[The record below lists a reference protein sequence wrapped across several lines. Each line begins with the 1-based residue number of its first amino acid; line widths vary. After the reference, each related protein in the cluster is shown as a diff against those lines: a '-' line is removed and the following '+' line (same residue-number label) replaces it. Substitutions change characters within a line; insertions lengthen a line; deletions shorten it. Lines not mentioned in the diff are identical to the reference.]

1 MQFKPNPINLTSLFF
16 IGLFFIGFSTIAQEN
31 KSFKVIFKNIDS
43 TGINHNFQTTFS
55 SSSLAKKY
63 IQTIPSLLINKG
75 FSSAS
80 IDSIQYNDSSA
91 IAFLFTG
98 LKYQLI
104 NLKTTNI
111 DQVANE
117 FVGFDRLV
125 KKRKSF
131 NLSQLQQLQ
140 QKLLQF
146 YMSIGYPFAVVEMD
160 SVSIINDQVSAR
172 LFVDKGNLYFID
184 SIRVFGEPD
193 VKTYFF
199 NKHLQIENGSNYNK
213 LKLQKVDK
221 RLSELGF
228 IQVVQP
234 SDLTMLGSGSIL
246 NLYVKKKKS
255 SQINFLIGLQPAT
268 SNNKKLQL
276 TGDFNLDLKNNFSS
290 GENIILKWQQLQPIS
305 PRLILNYNQPYIF
318 RSSLGTDCL
327 FELFK
332 KDSNFIQINA
342 QLGLQ
347 FLQTT
352 NQKGKIFLQWQN
364 NKLLS
369 GAIDTTKIKLQKS
382 LPINLDIKNTNL
394 GFNMEWNT
402 TNYKMNP
409 QTGSELD
416 ITAQA
421 GTKTIIK
428 NNEILEIKDNR
439 YPYTS
444 LYDSLK
450 LKTYQI
456 KFKAAYAHYFK
467 LSKFTVLKTSFKGG
481 FMNSPNL
488 FRNELFQIGGFKTLR
503 GFNEESIYAKN
514 YAVFTSEYRIV
525 LGLNA
530 YLSFFGDW
538 GFVKT
543 AYSKI
548 KQNEQYKSL
557 GVGMVF
563 ETKTGLLNLSYS
575 IGIKKNESFNFR
587 ESSKLHFGY
596 VNYF

>member
-1 MQFKPNPINLTSLFF
+1 MQFKPNPIKLTSLFF
-16 IGLFFIGFSTIAQEN
+16 IGFFFITFSTIAQEN
-31 KSFKVIFKNIDS
+31 KSFRVYFKNIDS
-43 TGINHNFQTTFS
+43 IAINHNFLTSFS
-55 SSSLAKKY
+55 SITIAKKY
-63 IQTIPSLLINKG
+63 IQTIPSMLINKG
-75 FSSAS
+75 FSAAS
-80 IDSIQYNDSSA
+80 IDSVQYNDSSA
-91 IAFLFTG
+91 TVSLYTG
-98 LKYQLI
+98 LKFKLI
-104 NLKTTNI
+104 NVQTTNI
-111 DQVANE
+111 DQVAND
-117 FVGFDRLV
+117 FIGFDRLI
-125 KKRKSF
+125 KKRNSI
-131 NLSQLQQLQ
+131 NLSQLKQLEE
-140 QKLLQF
+140 KLLQF
-146 YMSIGYPFAVVEMD
+146 YMSNGYPFAAVEID
-160 SVSIINDQVSAR
+160 SISMIDDQVSAR
-172 LFVDKGNLYFID
+172 LYADKGNRYLID

-213 LKLQKVDK
+213 TKLQKVDK
-221 RLSELGF
+221 RLSELNF

-246 NLYVKKKKS
+246 NLYLKKKKS
-255 SQINFLIGLQPAT
+255 SQINFLIGLQPA
-268 SNNKKLQL
+268 SNNNQKLQL
-276 TGDFNLDLKNNFSS
+276 TGDFNLDLKNNFST
-290 GENIILKWQQLQPIS
+290 GENIVLKWQQLQPAS

-318 RSSLGTDCL
+318 QSSIGTDCL

-342 QLGLQ
+342 QLGFQ
-347 FLQTT
+347 FLQTS

-369 GAIDTTKIKLQKS
+369 GAIDTSKIKLQKS
-382 LPINLDIKNTNL
+382 LPVNLDIKNTNL
-394 GFNMEWNT
+394 GLNMEWNT

-428 NNEILEIKDNR
+428 NNKILEIKDSL

-450 LKTYQI
+450 LKSYQI
-456 KFKAAYAHYFK
+456 KFKAAFAHYFK

-514 YAVFTSEYRIV
+514 YAVFTSEYRIL

-530 YLSFFGDW
+530 HLSFFGDW

-543 AYSKI
+543 VYSKI

-575 IGIKKNESFNFR
+575 LGMKKNEAFNFR

>member
-75 FSSAS
+75 FSAAS
-80 IDSIQYNDSSA
+80 IDSVLYNDSSVTV
-91 IAFLFTG
+91 FLFTG

-111 DQVANE
+111 DQAANE
-117 FVGFDRLV
+117 IVGFDRLV
-125 KKRKSF
+125 KKRKSI

-146 YMSIGYPFAVVEMD
+146 YMSIGYPFAVVEID
-160 SVSIINDQVSAR
+160 SISIINDQVGAR
-172 LFVDKGNLYFID
+172 LFVDKGNQYFID

-221 RLSELGF
+221 RLSELSF

-246 NLYVKKKKS
+246 NLYLKKKKS

-268 SNNKKLQL
+268 NNNQKLQL

-290 GENIILKWQQLQPIS
+290 GENIILKWQQLQPAS
-305 PRLILNYNQPYIF
+305 PRLILNYNQPFIF

-394 GFNMEWNT
+394 GLNMEWNT

-421 GTKTIIK
+421 GTKTIIR
-428 NNEILEIKDNR
+428 NNKILEIKDNR

-456 KFKAAYAHYFK
+456 KLKVAYAHYFK
-467 LSKFTVLKTSFKGG
+467 LSKFTVLKTSLKGG

-514 YAVFTSEYRIV
+514 YAVFTSEYRII

-543 AYSKI
+543 VYSKI
-548 KQNEQYKSL
+548 KQNEQYKSI

-563 ETKTGLLNLSYS
+563 ETKNGLLNLSYS
-575 IGIKKNESFNFR
+575 LGLKQNEAFNFR
-587 ESSKLHFGY
+587 EASKLHFGY

>member
-1 MQFKPNPINLTSLFF
+1 V
-16 IGLFFIGFSTIAQEN
+16 FSTIAQEN
-31 KSFKVIFKNIDS
+31 KAYKVFYKNIDS
-43 TGINHNFQTTFS
+43 IAINHNFQTSFS
-55 SSSLAKKY
+55 SITIAKKY
-63 IQTIPSLLINKG
+63 IQNIPSVLINKG
-75 FSSAS
+75 FASAS
-80 IDSIQYNDSSA
+80 IDDVQYNDSSA
-91 IAFLFTG
+91 TVFLYTG
-98 LKYQLI
+98 LKFKLI
-104 NLKTTNI
+104 NLQTTNI
-111 DQVANE
+111 DQAAND
-117 FVGFDRLV
+117 FIGFDRLI
-125 KKRKSF
+125 KKSNSI
-131 NLSQLQQLQ
+131 NLSQLKQLEE
-140 QKLLQF
+140 KLLQF
-146 YMSIGYPFAVVEMD
+146 YMSNGYPFAVIEID
-160 SVSIINDQVSAR
+160 SISIIDDQVSAR
-172 LFVDKGNLYFID
+172 LFADKGNRYLID

-213 LKLQKVDK
+213 SKLQKVDK
-221 RLSELGF
+221 RMSELNF

-246 NLYVKKKKS
+246 NLYLKKKKS
-255 SQINFLIGLQPAT
+255 SQINFLIGLQPSA
-268 SNNKKLQL
+268 NNNQKLQL
-276 TGDFNLDLKNNFSS
+276 TGDFNLDLKNNFST
-290 GENIILKWQQLQPIS
+290 GENIILKWQQLQPSS
-305 PRLILNYNQPYIF
+305 PRLILNYSQPYILQ
-318 RSSLGTDCL
+318 STLGTDFI

-332 KDSNFIQINA
+332 KDSNFILINA
-342 QLGLQ
+342 QLGFQ
-347 FLQTT
+347 FLQTA
-352 NQKGKIFLQWQN
+352 NQKVKIFLQWQN

-394 GFNMEWNT
+394 GLNMEWNT

-428 NNEILEIKDNR
+428 NNKILEIKDSR
-439 YPYTS
+439 YPYPS

-456 KFKAAYAHYFK
+456 KLKAAYAHYFK

-514 YAVFTSEYRIV
+514 YAVFTSEYRIL

-530 YLSFFGDW
+530 HLSFFGDW
-538 GFVKT
+538 GFVKSV
-543 AYSKI
+543 YSKI
-548 KQNEQYKSL
+548 KTNEQYKSL

-575 IGIKKNESFNFR
+575 LGFRKNEAFNFR
-587 ESSKLHFGY
+587 ESSKLHFGF

>member
-1 MQFKPNPINLTSLFF
+1 MQFKPNPIKLTSLFF
-16 IGLFFIGFSTIAQEN
+16 IGFIFIAFSTIAQEN
-31 KSFKVIFKNIDS
+31 KSFRVFFKNIDS
-43 TGINHNFQTTFS
+43 TTINHNFQTSFS
-55 SSSLAKKY
+55 SPILAKKY
-63 IQTIPSLLINKG
+63 IQTIPSILINKG
-75 FSSAS
+75 FSAAS
-80 IDSIQYNDSSA
+80 IDSVLYNDSSA
-91 IAFLFTG
+91 TVFLFTG

-104 NLKTTNI
+104 NLQTTNI
-111 DQVANE
+111 DQAPNE
-117 FVGFDRLV
+117 FIGFDRLI
-125 KKRKSF
+125 KKRKSI
-131 NLSQLQQLQ
+131 NLSQLQQLE

-146 YMSIGYPFAVVEMD
+146 YMSMGYPFAVVEID
-160 SVSIINDQVSAR
+160 SVSIVNEKVSAR
-172 LFVDKGNLYFID
+172 LFVEKGIRYSID
-184 SIRVFGEPD
+184 SIRVFGEPN
-193 VKTYFF
+193 VKNYFF
-199 NKHLQIENGSNYNK
+199 NKHLQIENGSNYSK
-213 LKLQKVDK
+213 IKLQKVDK
-221 RLSELGF
+221 RLSELSF

-246 NLYVKKKKS
+246 NLYLKKKKS

-268 SNNKKLQL
+268 SNNQKFQL
-276 TGDFNLDLKNNFSS
+276 TGDLNLDLKNNFST
-290 GENIILKWQQLQPIS
+290 GENIVLKWQQLQPAS
-305 PRLILNYNQPYIF
+305 PRLILNYNQPYVF
-318 RSSLGTDCL
+318 RSSIGTDCL

-332 KDSNFIQINA
+332 KDSNFILINA
-342 QLGLQ
+342 QLGFQ
-347 FLQTT
+347 FLQTA

-369 GAIDTTKIKLQKS
+369 GAIDTSKIKLQKS

-394 GFNMEWNT
+394 GLSMEWNT

-409 QTGSELD
+409 QTGTEID

-421 GTKTIIK
+421 GTKTILK
-428 NNEILEIKDNR
+428 NNKILEIKDSR

-456 KFKAAYAHYFK
+456 KLKASYAHYFK
-467 LSKFTVLKTSFKGG
+467 LSKFTVLKTAFKGG

-514 YAVFTSEYRIV
+514 YAVFTSEYRIIF
-525 LGLNA
+525 GLNA

-538 GFVKT
+538 GFVKSV
-543 AYSKI
+543 YSKI
-548 KQNEQYKSL
+548 KANEQYKSL

-575 IGIKKNESFNFR
+575 LGMKKNESFNFR

>member
-1 MQFKPNPINLTSLFF
+1 MQFKPNPIKLTSLFF
-16 IGLFFIGFSTIAQEN
+16 IGFIFIVFSTIAQEN
-31 KSFKVIFKNIDS
+31 KVYKVSYKNIDS
-43 TGINHNFQTTFS
+43 SSINHNFQNTFS
-55 SSSLAKKY
+55 SSLLAKKY
-63 IQTIPSLLINKG
+63 IQTIPSILINKG
-75 FSSAS
+75 FASAS
-80 IDSIQYNDSSA
+80 IDSVLYNDSSA
-91 IAFLFTG
+91 TVFLFTG

-104 NLKTTNI
+104 NLQTTNI
-111 DQVANE
+111 DQAANE
-117 FVGFDRLV
+117 FIGFDRV
-125 KKRKSF
+125 IKKRKSI

-146 YMSIGYPFAVVEMD
+146 YMSIGYPFAVVEID

-172 LFVDKGNLYFID
+172 LFVEKGIRYSID

-221 RLSELGF
+221 RLSELNF

-246 NLYVKKKKS
+246 NLYLKKKKS
-255 SQINFLIGLQPAT
+255 SQINFLIGLQPSA
-268 SNNKKLQL
+268 NNNQKLQL
-276 TGDFNLDLKNNFSS
+276 TGDFNLDLKNNFST
-290 GENIILKWQQLQPIS
+290 GENIVLKWQQLQPAS

-318 RSSLGTDCL
+318 QSSIGTDCL

-342 QLGLQ
+342 QLGFQ
-347 FLQTT
+347 FLQTS

-382 LPINLDIKNTNL
+382 LPVNLDIKNTNL
-394 GFNMEWNT
+394 GLNMEWNT

-409 QTGSELD
+409 QTGNEID

-421 GTKTIIK
+421 GTKTIFK
-428 NNEILEIKDNR
+428 NNKILEIKDNR

-456 KFKAAYAHYFK
+456 KFKAAFAHYFK

-514 YAVFTSEYRIV
+514 YAVFTSEYRIL

-530 YLSFFGDW
+530 YLSFFGDL

-548 KQNEQYKSL
+548 KINEQYQSL
-557 GVGMVF
+557 GVGIVF

-575 IGIKKNESFNFR
+575 LGMKKNEAFNFR

>member
-1 MQFKPNPINLTSLFF
+1 MQFKPNPIKLTSLFF
-16 IGLFFIGFSTIAQEN
+16 IGFIFITFSTIAQEN
-31 KSFKVIFKNIDS
+31 KSFRVYFKNIDS
-43 TGINHNFQTTFS
+43 IAINHNFLTSFS
-55 SSSLAKKY
+55 SITIAKKY
-63 IQTIPSLLINKG
+63 IQTIPSMLINKG
-75 FSSAS
+75 FSAAS
-80 IDSIQYNDSSA
+80 IDSVQYNDSSA
-91 IAFLFTG
+91 TVSLYTG
-98 LKYQLI
+98 LKFKLI
-104 NLKTTNI
+104 NVQTTNI
-111 DQVANE
+111 DQVAND
-117 FVGFDRLV
+117 FIGFDRLI
-125 KKRKSF
+125 KKRNSI
-131 NLSQLQQLQ
+131 NLSQLKQLEE
-140 QKLLQF
+140 KLLQF
-146 YMSIGYPFAVVEMD
+146 YMSNGYPFAAVEID
-160 SVSIINDQVSAR
+160 SISMIDDQVSAR
-172 LFVDKGNLYFID
+172 LYADKGNRYLID

-193 VKTYFF
+193 IKTYFF

-213 LKLQKVDK
+213 TKLQKVDK
-221 RLSELGF
+221 RLSELNF

-246 NLYVKKKKS
+246 NLYLKKKKS

-268 SNNKKLQL
+268 KNNQKLQL
-276 TGDFNLDLKNNFSS
+276 TGDFNLDLKNNFST
-290 GENIILKWQQLQPIS
+290 GENIVLKWQQLQPAS

-318 RSSLGTDCL
+318 QSSIGTDCL

-342 QLGLQ
+342 QLGFQ
-347 FLQTT
+347 FLQTS

-369 GAIDTTKIKLQKS
+369 GAIDTSKIKLQKS
-382 LPINLDIKNTNL
+382 LPVNLDIKNTNL
-394 GFNMEWNT
+394 GLNMEWNT

-428 NNEILEIKDNR
+428 NNKILEIKDNL

-450 LKTYQI
+450 LKSYQI
-456 KFKAAYAHYFK
+456 KFKAAFAHYFK

-514 YAVFTSEYRIV
+514 YAVFTSEYRIL

-530 YLSFFGDW
+530 HLSFFGDW

-543 AYSKI
+543 VYSKI
-548 KQNEQYKSL
+548 KLNEQYKSL

-575 IGIKKNESFNFR
+575 LGMKKNEAFNFR

>member
-1 MQFKPNPINLTSLFF
+1 MQFKPNPIKLTSLFF
-16 IGLFFIGFSTIAQEN
+16 IGFIFIVFSTIAQEI
-31 KSFKVIFKNIDS
+31 KTFKVYFKNIDS
-43 TGINHNFQTTFS
+43 SSINHNFQTAFTS
-55 SSSLAKKY
+55 STLAKKY
-63 IQTIPSLLINKG
+63 IQTIPSLLFNKG
-75 FSSAS
+75 FSAAS
-80 IDSIQYNDSSA
+80 IDSVQYNDSSA
-91 IAFLFTG
+91 IVFLFTG

-104 NLKTTNI
+104 NLQTTNI

-117 FVGFDRLV
+117 IVGFDRLV
-125 KKRKSF
+125 KKRKSI
-131 NLSQLQQLQ
+131 NLSELQQLQ

-146 YMSIGYPFAVVEMD
+146 YMSIGYPFAVVEID
-160 SVSIINDQVSAR
+160 SVSIINEQVSAR
-172 LFVDKGNLYFID
+172 LFVEKGIRYSID
-184 SIRVFGEPD
+184 SIRVFGEPG

-221 RLSELGF
+221 RLSELNF
-228 IQVVQP
+228 LQVVQS

-255 SQINFLIGLQPAT
+255 SQINFLIGLQPSA
-268 SNNKKLQL
+268 NNNQKLQL
-276 TGDFNLDLKNNFSS
+276 TGDFNLDLKNNFST
-290 GENIILKWQQLQPIS
+290 GENIILKWQQLQPSS
-305 PRLILNYNQPYIF
+305 PRLILNYSQPYILQ
-318 RSSLGTDCL
+318 STLGTDFI

-332 KDSNFIQINA
+332 KDSNFILINA
-342 QLGLQ
+342 QLGFQ
-347 FLQTT
+347 FLQTA
-352 NQKGKIFLQWQN
+352 NQKVKIFLQWQN

-394 GFNMEWNT
+394 GLNMEWNT

-421 GTKTIIK
+421 GTKTISK
-428 NNEILEIKDNR
+428 NNKILEIKDSR
-439 YPYTS
+439 YPYPS

-456 KFKAAYAHYFK
+456 KLKAAYAHYFK

-514 YAVFTSEYRIV
+514 YAVFTSEYRIL

-530 YLSFFGDW
+530 HLSFFGDW

-543 AYSKI
+543 VYSKI
-548 KQNEQYKSL
+548 KLNEQYKSI

-575 IGIKKNESFNFR
+575 LGMKKNEAFNFR

>member
-1 MQFKPNPINLTSLFF
+1 MQFKPNPIKLTTLFF
-16 IGLFFIGFSTIAQEN
+16 IGFLFIVFSTIAQEN
-31 KSFKVIFKNIDS
+31 KAYKVFYKNIDS
-43 TGINHNFQTTFS
+43 IAINHNFQTSFS
-55 SSSLAKKY
+55 SINIAKKY
-63 IQTIPSLLINKG
+63 IQTIPSMLMNKG
-75 FSSAS
+75 FASAS
-80 IDSIQYNDSSA
+80 IDDVQYNDSSA
-91 IAFLFTG
+91 TVFLYTG
-98 LKYQLI
+98 LKFKLI
-104 NLKTTNI
+104 NLQTTNI
-111 DQVANE
+111 DQTAND
-117 FVGFDRLV
+117 FIGFDRLI
-125 KKRKSF
+125 KKSNSI
-131 NLSQLQQLQ
+131 NLSQLKQLEE
-140 QKLLQF
+140 KLLQF
-146 YMSIGYPFAVVEMD
+146 YMSNGYPFAVVEID
-160 SVSIINDQVSAR
+160 SISIIDENVSAR
-172 LFVDKGNLYFID
+172 LFAEKGIRYSID

-213 LKLQKVDK
+213 SKLQKVDK
-221 RLSELGF
+221 RIAELNF

-246 NLYVKKKKS
+246 NLYLKKKKS

-268 SNNKKLQL
+268 NNNQKLQL
-276 TGDFNLDLKNNFSS
+276 TGDFNLDLKNNFST
-290 GENIILKWQQLQPIS
+290 GENIVLKWQQLQPAS

-318 RSSLGTDCL
+318 QSSIGTDCL

-332 KDSNFIQINA
+332 KDSNFILINA
-342 QLGLQ
+342 QLGFQ
-347 FLQTT
+347 FLQTA

-369 GAIDTTKIKLQKS
+369 GAIDTTKIKLQKT

-394 GFNMEWNT
+394 GLTMEWNT

-409 QTGSELD
+409 QSGNELD

-421 GTKTIIK
+421 GTKTISK
-428 NNEILEIKDNR
+428 NNKILEIKDNS
-439 YPYTS
+439 YPYTT

-514 YAVFTSEYRIV
+514 YAVFTSEYRII
-525 LGLNA
+525 LGLNS

-543 AYSKI
+543 VYSKI
-548 KQNEQYKSL
+548 KQNEKYKSL

-575 IGIKKNESFNFR
+575 LGLKKNEAFNFR

>member
-1 MQFKPNPINLTSLFF
+1 MQFKPNPIKLTTLFF
-16 IGLFFIGFSTIAQEN
+16 IGFFFIVFSTIAQEN
-31 KSFKVIFKNIDS
+31 KSYKVFYKNIDS
-43 TGINHNFQTTFS
+43 ISINHNFQTIFS
-55 SSSLAKKY
+55 SITIAKKY
-63 IQTIPSLLINKG
+63 IQTIPSMLINKG
-75 FSSAS
+75 FASAS
-80 IDSIQYNDSSA
+80 IDDVQYNDSSA
-91 IAFLFTG
+91 TVFLYTG
-98 LKYQLI
+98 LKYKLI
-104 NLKTTNI
+104 NVQTTNI
-111 DQVANE
+111 DQAAND
-117 FVGFDRLV
+117 FIGFDRLI
-125 KKRKSF
+125 KKSNSI
-131 NLSQLQQLQ
+131 NLSQLKQLEE
-140 QKLLQF
+140 KLLQF
-146 YMSIGYPFAVVEMD
+146 YMSNGYPFAVVEID
-160 SVSIINDQVSAR
+160 SISLIDDQVSAR
-172 LFVDKGNLYFID
+172 LFADKGNRYLID

-213 LKLQKVDK
+213 TKLQKVDK
-221 RLSELGF
+221 RLSELNF

-246 NLYVKKKKS
+246 NLYLKKKKS

-268 SNNKKLQL
+268 NNNQKLQL
-276 TGDFNLDLKNNFSS
+276 TGDFNLDLKNNFST
-290 GENIILKWQQLQPIS
+290 GENIVLKWQQLQPAS
-305 PRLILNYNQPYIF
+305 PRLILNYNQPYVF
-318 RSSLGTDCL
+318 QSSIGTDCL

-342 QLGLQ
+342 QLGFQ
-347 FLQTT
+347 FLQTS

-394 GFNMEWNT
+394 GLSMEWNT

-409 QTGSELD
+409 QTGNEID
-416 ITAQA
+416 IIAQA
-421 GTKTIIK
+421 GTKTISK
-428 NNEILEIKDNR
+428 NNKILEIKDSR
-439 YPYTS
+439 YPYSS

-456 KFKAAYAHYFK
+456 KLKAAYAHYFK

-514 YAVFTSEYRIV
+514 YAVFTSEYRII

-530 YLSFFGDW
+530 YLSFFGDL

-543 AYSKI
+543 VYSKI

-575 IGIKKNESFNFR
+575 LGMKQNEAFNFR

>member
-1 MQFKPNPINLTSLFF
+1 MQFKPNPIKLTSLFF
-16 IGLFFIGFSTIAQEN
+16 IGFIFIAFSTTAQEN
-31 KSFKVIFKNIDS
+31 KAFKVYFKNIDS
-43 TGINHNFQTTFS
+43 SSINHNFQTSFS
-55 SSSLAKKY
+55 SSTIAKKY
-63 IQTIPSLLINKG
+63 IQTIPSILINKG
-75 FSSAS
+75 FSAAS
-80 IDSIQYNDSSA
+80 IDSVLYIDSSA
-91 IAFLFTG
+91 TVFLFTG

-104 NLKTTNI
+104 NLQTTNI
-111 DQVANE
+111 DQAANE
-117 FVGFDRLV
+117 IIGFDRLI
-125 KKRKSF
+125 KRKKSI

-140 QKLLQF
+140 KKLLQF
-146 YMSIGYPFAVVEMD
+146 YMSIGYPFAVVEID
-160 SVSIINDQVSAR
+160 SISMIDDLVSAR
-172 LFVDKGNLYFID
+172 LFADKGNRYLID

-221 RLSELGF
+221 RLSELNF

-246 NLYVKKKKS
+246 NLYLKKKKS

-268 SNNKKLQL
+268 NNNQKLQL

-290 GENIILKWQQLQPIS
+290 GENIVLKWQQLQPAS

-318 RSSLGTDCL
+318 RSSIGTDCL

-342 QLGLQ
+342 QLGFQ
-347 FLQTT
+347 FLQTS

-369 GAIDTTKIKLQKS
+369 GAIDTTNIKLQKT

-394 GFNMEWNT
+394 GLTIEWNT
-402 TNYKMNP
+402 TNYRMNP

-428 NNEILEIKDNR
+428 NNKILEIKDNS
-439 YPYTS
+439 YPYTT

-456 KFKAAYAHYFK
+456 KFKVAYAHYFK

-514 YAVFTSEYRIV
+514 YAVFTSEYRIL

-543 AYSKI
+543 VYSKI
-548 KQNEQYKSL
+548 KLDEQYKSF

-575 IGIKKNESFNFR
+575 LGMQKIEAFNLR